1 MKYTAA
7 LLALA
12 AAVSAQD
19 ISIFPECSLDCIIS
33 GIGSGTSCELTDFA
47 CVCENTQSLITS
59 ATPCVLEACGADV
72 ALNEVL
78 PAVDEFCAG
87 VGGGDDDAPAED
99 DEPSVTAT
107 PAPEPTDAPAEDDDD
122 EDDEDIEPTPTGS
135 FVSNI
140 TPAPTSNT
148 TIPPPVEETT
158 TPPPVTA
165 GAAAVGYI
173 GSLGMLALGA
183 IAAL

>member
-72 ALNEVL
+72 ALST
-78 PAVDEFCAG
+78 P
-87 VGGGDDDAPAED
+87 
-99 DEPSVTAT
+99 PS
-107 PAPEPTDAPAEDDDD
+107 PIP
-122 EDDEDIEPTPTGS
+122 
-135 FVSNI
+135 
-140 TPAPTSNT
+140 
-148 TIPPPVEETT
+148 IPPPLLTFSPRRG
-158 TPPPVTA
+158 PPRSRRV
-165 GAAAVGYI
+165 
-173 GSLGMLALGA
+173 LRRRWRWRR
-183 IAAL
+183 

>member
-19 ISIFPECSLDCIIS
+19 ISIFPECSLDCIIE
-33 GIGSGTSCELTDFA
+33 GIGSGTDCELTDFA
-47 CVCENTQSLITS
+47 CVCENTQSLVTS
-59 ATPCVLEACGADV
+59 ATPCVLGACGADV

-78 PAVDEFCAG
+78 PAVDKFCAG
-87 VGGGDDDAPAED
+87 VGGGDDDTPPAEE
-99 DEPSVTAT
+99 EPSVTAT
-107 PAPEPTDAPAEDDDD
+107 PAPEPTDAPEEDDEDDD
-122 EDDEDIEPTPTGS
+122 EDAEPSPTGS
-135 FVSNI
+135 FGSFI
-140 TPAPTSNT
+140 TPGPTGNVT
-148 TIPPPVEETT
+148 VPPPSVET